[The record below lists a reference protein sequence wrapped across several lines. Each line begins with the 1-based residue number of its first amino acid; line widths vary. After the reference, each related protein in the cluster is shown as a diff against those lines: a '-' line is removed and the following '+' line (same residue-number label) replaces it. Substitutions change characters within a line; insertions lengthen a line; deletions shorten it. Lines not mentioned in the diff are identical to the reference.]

1 VTNHVAGEGAADR
14 WARQLDEWSIPEEIL
29 ASAPQTPFVFTPEM
43 FAAAPAG
50 SFTRSRSSEIAM
62 TAIPDNGTVL
72 DVGCGGGA
80 AAFALLPRATHVIGT
95 DRQQNMLDLFLATAE
110 DRGVGASGVCGS
122 WPDIADAVG
131 VADVVVCH
139 NVLYN
144 APDIVA
150 FADALDRRSSNRVV
164 LEITEFHPQ
173 TVRAPLWRQF
183 WNIDRPSVPTAWT
196 AAEALSDAGFPVNVE
211 RSTSTRRDA
220 DQAES
225 VEAAFW
231 TRRLC
236 LPADREPEVAAA
248 IEHMT
253 FPSERL
259 AIWWDTRSV

>member
-1 VTNHVAGEGAADR
+1 MTPPTGEGAADR

-29 ASAPQTPFVFTPEM
+29 ANAPQTPFVFTPEM

-50 SFTRSRSSEIAM
+50 SFARSRSSEIAM
-62 TAIPDNGTVL
+62 SAVPDNGTVL

-80 AAFALLPRATHVIGT
+80 AAFALVPRATHLIGT
-95 DRQQNMLDLFLATAE
+95 DRQQNMIDLFLATAE
-110 DRGVGASGVCGS
+110 DRDVRASGVCGS
-122 WPDIADAVG
+122 WPAVAEDVP

-150 FADALDRRSSNRVV
+150 FADALDRHSSSRVV
-164 LEITEFHPQ
+164 LEITEVHPQ

-183 WNIDRPSVPTAWT
+183 WDIDRPTVPTAWT
-196 AAEALSDAGFPVNVE
+196 AAEALSDAGFAVNVE
-211 RSTSTRRDA
+211 RSTSTRRDTNR
-220 DQAES
+220 AES

-236 LPADREPEVAAA
+236 LPADRAPEVAEA
-248 IEHMT
+248 IKDMT

-259 AIWWDTRSV
+259 AIWWDTRST